1 MHRDPDQPQKDTE
14 SEHQHEERPAKS
26 ECKQGH
32 GLVAV
37 ELLAVSPNTRGNNGG
52 SPKQPKD
59 KKCLH
64 NVPMWLL
71 LLDMSEARVTT
82 MLSVFDLIAILL
94 VLTAAFAWTNVR
106 FVRLPHSIGML
117 VIGLLAS
124 LALIVAELLFPSLR
138 LYNELVG
145 LLRQVDFEHAVLNG
159 MLAFLLFAGALH
171 VDFNLLRS
179 RIWPVSLMASAG
191 TLISTLVVGLGLWLG
206 SLILGPAIPLVWA
219 LVFGA
224 LISPTDPVAVL
235 AILKTMKV
243 PASLETDMAGEALF
257 NDGVG
262 VVVFTA
268 LLMLAAPTGGTPSIA
283 DVTELFFLE
292 AVGGGILGF
301 VAGYVAYRAL
311 RAIDDYPIEVMI
323 SIALVMGCYS
333 LASLLHMSGPI
344 AVVVAGLLV
353 GNRGPQDALTD
364 LTQRYLFGYWTLV
377 DHTLNS
383 ILFLLI
389 GLEVLILRFDVK
401 LLGLATACI
410 PLVLFGRFLATA
422 APILALRRWIDFVNG
437 SVVVLT
443 WGGLRGGISIALAL
457 SLPETLTKPFLLA
470 ATYLVVIFTIIVQG
484 LTLKRVASFHLE
496 TTAAEGST

>member
-1 MHRDPDQPQKDTE
+1 
-14 SEHQHEERPAKS
+14 
-26 ECKQGH
+26 
-32 GLVAV
+32 
-37 ELLAVSPNTRGNNGG
+37 
-52 SPKQPKD
+52 
-59 KKCLH
+59 
-64 NVPMWLL
+64 
-71 LLDMSEARVTT
+71 
-82 MLSVFDLIAILL
+82 MLSIFDLIAILL
-94 VLTAAFAWTNVR
+94 VLTATFAWINVR
-106 FVRLPHSIGML
+106 FIRLPHSIGML
-117 VIGLLAS
+117 VMGLLAS
-124 LALIVAELLFPSLR
+124 LALIVTELMFPALR

-171 VDFNLLRS
+171 VDFSLLRS

-191 TLISTLVVGLGLWLG
+191 TVISTLVVGVGLWLG
-206 SLILGPAIPLVWA
+206 SMVLGPAIALAWA

-243 PASLETDMAGEALF
+243 PASLETDMAGESLF

-262 VVVFTA
+262 VVLFTA
-268 LLMLAAPTGGTPSIA
+268 LLMLAAPSGGSPGVA
-283 DVTELFFLE
+283 GVAELFLLE
-292 AVGGGILGF
+292 AVGGGLLGF
-301 VAGYVAYRAL
+301 AAGYVAYRAL

-344 AVVVAGLLV
+344 AVVVAGLLI
-353 GNRGPQDALTD
+353 GNRGPRDALSD

-377 DHTLNS
+377 DHALNS

-389 GLEVLILRFDVK
+389 GLEVLVLRFDAK
-401 LLGLATACI
+401 LLWLAVSCI
-410 PLVLFGRFLATA
+410 PLVLAGRLLATA
-422 APILALRRWIDFVNG
+422 VPVLILRRWVDFVRG

-457 SLPETLTKPFLLA
+457 SLPETPAKAFLLA

-484 LTLKRVASFHLE
+484 LTLKRLA
-496 TTAAEGST
+496 TAQLDMS